1 TVSFAVSVEI
11 RPPANLSALPG
22 SGGLGRHGYL
32 SEDVVSSGFYCR
44 LTMERPDA
52 VPGNNLFTFG

>member
-1 TVSFAVSVEI
+1 VEI
-11 RPPANLSALPG
+11 RLPASLSALPG

-32 SEDVVSSGFYCR
+32 SEDIVSSGFYCR

>member
-1 TVSFAVSVEI
+1 MEI
-11 RPPANLSALPG
+11 RLPANLSALAG

-44 LTMERPDA
+44 LTMERQDA
-52 VPGNNLFTFG
+52 MPGNNLFTFG